1 MVSDK
6 QATNHCLAKRQAE
19 NEVARLIA
27 EGSKLRKRISELK
40 AERDSLL
47 AENAEIS
54 DRESECMLKVR
65 ELTDDLRTARAEI
78 ANLKGVCKEHK
89 AQLANTVP
97 FDEYAADMQKAYE
110 EGRYDEQHTDY
121 GTSLYEQP
129 AWEGSETKQHIDE
142 RRRANA
148 VPVTLRNAGPGKPLH
163 DEDPTL

>member
-1 MVSDK
+1 MSDK
-6 QATNHCLAKRQAE
+6 QATNYCPLFEGYAKR
-19 NEVARLIA
+19 IA
-27 EGSKLRKRISELK
+27 ELE

-97 FDEYAADMQKAYE
+97 FEEHAEAVEDAYAEGIVDYRFEVGHPYAPHEYIWQRSNAKA
-110 EGRYDEQHTDY
+110 R
-121 GTSLYEQP
+121 L
-129 AWEGSETKQHIDE
+129 DE
-142 RRRANA
+142 RRAQSA
-148 VPVTLRNAGPGKPLH
+148 SSSAT
-163 DEDPTL
+163 